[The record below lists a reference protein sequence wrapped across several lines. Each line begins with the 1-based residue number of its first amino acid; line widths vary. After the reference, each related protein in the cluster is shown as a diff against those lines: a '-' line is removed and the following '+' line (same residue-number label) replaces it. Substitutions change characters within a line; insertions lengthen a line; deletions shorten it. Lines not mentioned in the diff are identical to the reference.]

1 MIQGLPNGGNWTIA
15 DLYQKNFRREVTT
28 MTFEIQD
35 TLIPDLTCTQ
45 ASYFTCGL
53 SVCCSGSNS
62 GGCTTNFDVLEV
74 TGGF

>member
-1 MIQGLPNGGNWTIA
+1 
-15 DLYQKNFRREVTT
+15 